1 MYTQSLHNYEDK
13 NEKCSTYMELF
24 LFSKHNAVN
33 KLLFAWEKISI
44 GS

>member
-13 NEKCSTYMELF
+13 NEKCSTYMEL

-33 KLLFAWEKISI
+33 KLLFACEKISI